1 MQLLPHLGK
10 AHPHVSRFELEAER
24 RVDGSLTLRF
34 RLEADLARLKV
45 PSRLK
50 ALLRG
55 RRADGLW
62 RHTCFEAFIA
72 TPGSE
77 AYCELNFSPSG
88 EWAAYAF
95 TGYRAGMT
103 VLELPAAPEAHWVRS
118 AGSLELAV
126 VLEPPTFFP
135 DRGPLRLAASAVL
148 EDQSG
153 TIAYWALRHPAGP
166 PDFHHPE
173 SFAWL
178 IP

>member
-1 MQLLPHLGK
+1 MQLLPHSGQ
-10 AHPHVSRFELEAER
+10 AHPHVRGFELEAIR
-24 RVDGSLTLRF
+24 QADGALALRYW
-34 RLEADLARLKV
+34 
-45 PSRLK
+45 LK
-50 ALLRG
+50 ADVAHWQVPKVNAPL
-55 RRADGLW
+55 RADRLW
-62 RHTCFEAFIA
+62 LHTCFEAFIA
-72 TPGSE
+72 MPGTN

-95 TGYRAGMT
+95 TSYRAGMT
-103 VLELPAAPEAHWVRS
+103 VLELSAAPEAHWVRRDD
-118 AGSLELAV
+118 SLELAV
-126 VLEPPTFFP
+126 VLEPPIFFP

-153 TIAYWALRHPAGP
+153 TISYWALRHPAGP